1 VGTILDC
8 DGLASALEDFGNS
21 SSLSFKQFETYLSK
35 EVFSCIGDSLCRKEL
50 SILEKQIDEACWQI
64 SKAKLIADS
73 IKRNPRLGNES
84 IFKLFRIFCVLGD
97 LIMDSDISQ
106 TDNAQVSTVCI

>member
-1 VGTILDC
+1 MQTLIIDIFLTILDC
-8 DGLASALEDFGNS
+8 DGLVSALEDFGNS

-50 SILEKQIDEACWQI
+50 SILEKQIDEACWQV

-73 IKRNPRLGNES
+73 MLSLILMCLFKRKE
-84 IFKLFRIFCVLGD
+84 K
-97 LIMDSDISQ
+97 
-106 TDNAQVSTVCI
+106 